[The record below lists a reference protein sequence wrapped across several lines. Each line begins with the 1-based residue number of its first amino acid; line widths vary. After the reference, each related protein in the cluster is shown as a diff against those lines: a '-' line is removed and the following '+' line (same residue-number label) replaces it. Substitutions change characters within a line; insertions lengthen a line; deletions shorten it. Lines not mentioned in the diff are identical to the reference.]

1 MLWWVQVDKLLA
13 TLPSEEG
20 EEAVQQAILEA
31 LVADN
36 RTAGQSYNNCSAEM
50 WSGSEEGSYL
60 RIIDCCLSQ
69 L

>member
-36 RTAGQSYNNCSAEM
+36 RTAGP
-50 WSGSEEGSYL
+50 YL
-60 RIIDCCLSQ
+60 RFIDFCFAQ